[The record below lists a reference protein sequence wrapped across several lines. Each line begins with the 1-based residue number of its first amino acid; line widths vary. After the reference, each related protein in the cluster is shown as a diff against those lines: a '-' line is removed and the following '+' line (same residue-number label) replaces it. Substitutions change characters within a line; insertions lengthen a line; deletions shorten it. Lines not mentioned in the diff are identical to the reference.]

1 MADLTVSSFVDTFMA
16 SATQQAM
23 MDSLEARIE
32 FMGSWSS
39 ATTYTNQQMVTA
51 GSTGSILAVA
61 NKSTTENPV
70 PQATS
75 RQFFSVPNA
84 PTWVTNNATDY
95 IQSGIRVSGFNGLY
109 ELSAIRVWIGD
120 NSADASYRIVIENN
134 TDNTLTILDSFKGN
148 YLTSAGWVTIPY
160 FMTLL
165 EGSTYTFYVIAT
177 KNTATSDSTSDWDYK
192 GFSASST
199 DPGAGNLNH
208 NGDHSILRID
218 QFDDDNVDQ
227 ATPLSSITPGAIIRV
242 EDDTDATKYFEYE
255 VIRNTNKSGWF
266 EYDVV
271 LLETA
276 SAGPPPVARAKV
288 TIKNPVYLS
297 TYYPSVANQ
306 FVSSSVLDGYVKI
319 GAGATA
325 YNDNAYGIDLQIQ
338 TFSESDDWEIMPG
351 STGFGVSDQADPK
364 DDKGW
369 AVYADSVY
377 TNASKLSISNA
388 KVQLTIDGLG
398 SQTNKKHLPK
408 SMSDL
413 WSSDK
418 IVADTVGDVY
428 DVMLEFKADP
438 NSSNDSGNL
447 TIDVGSGSP
456 INIVDRLINLSNVG
470 ANHISIAFPIYVLH
484 DFVKNGAKIYF
495 DTSVTGNSIELYD
508 ISIFIVRR

>member
-1 MADLTVSSFVDTFMA
+1 MADLTVSSFVDTFMS

-32 FMGSWSS
+32 FMGSW
-39 ATTYTNQQMVTA
+39 TQQTYTSQQMVTA
-51 GSTGSILAVA
+51 GSTGSILAIA
-61 NKSTTENPV
+61 NKSTTESPV

-75 RQFFSVPNA
+75 RKFFSIPNN
-84 PTWVTNNATDY
+84 PTWITNNATNY
-95 IQSGIRVSGFNGLY
+95 IQSGVRVSNFNGLY

-120 NSADASYRIVIENN
+120 NASDTSYRIVIENN
-134 TDNTLTILDSFKGN
+134 TDNTVKALDSFDGD

-165 EGSTYTFYVIAT
+165 EGSNYTFYVIAT
-177 KNTATSDSTSDWDYK
+177 KNTATTDSNFDWDYK

-218 QFDDDNVDQ
+218 QFDDDNGDQ
-227 ATPLSSITPGAIIRV
+227 ATALSSITPGTIIRV

-255 VIRNTNKSGWF
+255 VVRNTNKSGWF

-276 SAGPPPVARAKV
+276 SVGPPPVARAKV
-288 TIKNPVYLS
+288 TIKLPVYLS
-297 TYYPSVANQ
+297 AYYPNLTNQ
-306 FVSSSVLDGYVKI
+306 FVSSTVFDGYINVG
-319 GAGATA
+319 GAGDT
-325 YNDNAYGIDLQIQ
+325 YDDNGYGIDLQIQ
-338 TFSESDDWEIMPG
+338 TFSESDDWDIMPG

-364 DDKGW
+364 DNKGW

-377 TNASKLSISNA
+377 TNVSKLSVNNA
-388 KVQLTIDGLG
+388 KVQLTIDGLA
-398 SQTNKKHLPK
+398 SETNKNHLPK
-408 SMSDL
+408 SMTDL
-413 WSSDK
+413 WSSNK
-418 IVADTVGDVY
+418 IVGDTVGDLY

-456 INIVDRLINLSNVG
+456 INIVDRLINLSNIG
-470 ANHISIAFPIYVLH
+470 ANHISIAFPIYALH
-484 DFVKNGAKIYF
+484 DFVKNGASIYF
-495 DTSVTGNSIELYD
+495 DTSSTGNNIELYD